1 MAISDFYIQDNS
13 DIEDKKLEAAKGL
26 YRGGDYSGALRLY
39 LDMINTSASYKLY
52 YEIGRCY
59 YKMDDMIKA
68 ENYFSQSV
76 ALERYKNS
84 SYLYLGNIY
93 YKRGNVEKAIE
104 AWMFAYSYKPDDES
118 VCLNL
123 ATSYFSKEMKFQ
135 SMYYYQKYLK
145 YAKDKE
151 SPHYIEIKKSIDE
164 FSKMGL
170 EFYQKAQRAISMN
183 DNATAIQ
190 ALEYAA
196 KNFPTGFDINYRLG
210 KLYYEEKNYKNA
222 LVYIRQ
228 AYCVDKRSLDI
239 LQMLSSIMV
248 NLRDIKG
255 AYCCFKRI
263 MPLVMSNQKE
273 YLEVVRAAK
282 QLESSIEDKNVDYNM
297 EMAERYYSDNNYHLA
312 LYEYENC
319 VILIPELAKEM
330 DKRIQQLKMF
340 LNPEERIIKSCFE
353 KGGASY
359 SNGDYRQSNKY
370 FTKIMTL
377 SDRESQ
383 DYRFAKSRLMN
394 V

>member
-26 YRGGDYSGALRLY
+26 YRGGNYSDALRLY
-39 LDMINTSASYKLY
+39 LDMVNTSASYKLY

-59 YKMDDMIKA
+59 YKMDDVIKA
-68 ENYFSQSV
+68 EDYFNQSV
-76 ALERYKNS
+76 ALERYKNP

-93 YKRGNVEKAIE
+93 YKRGNIEKAIE

-151 SPHYIEIKKSIDE
+151 SSHYIEIKKSIDE
-164 FSKMGL
+164 FSKMGS

-183 DNATAIQ
+183 DNTTAIQ

-222 LVYIRQ
+222 LMYIRQ
-228 AYCVDKRSLDI
+228 AYCVDRRSLDI
-239 LQMLSSIMV
+239 LQMLSSIMI
-248 NLRDIKG
+248 NIRDIKG
-255 AYCCFKRI
+255 AYCCFRRI
-263 MPLVMSNQKE
+263 MPLVMNNQKE
-273 YLEVVRAAK
+273 YLEVVRTAK
-282 QLESSIEDKNVDYNM
+282 QLEAGIEDKNVDYNM

-312 LYEYENC
+312 LFEYENC
-319 VILIPELAKEM
+319 VILSPDLAKSL

-340 LNPEERIIKSCFE
+340 LNPEDRIIKSCFE

-383 DYRFAKSRLMN
+383 DYKFAKSRLMN